1 VAVRRDPLPSS
12 WLGERFARGGIDAE
26 DYRRRLDTAQ
36 RGPSRQVLTTSS
48 CTLAGPAVMG
58 ACSGPPKPNL
68 FGRKLLPG
76 CRSSGLLPTFGG
88 RRIRLV
94 RTLVDYRSSASCSS

>member
-58 ACSGPPKPNL
+58 RLQWATQAEPV
-68 FGRKLLPG
+68 RKELLPG

-88 RRIRLV
+88 RRIRLI
-94 RTLVDYRSSASCSS
+94 RTLIDYRSSASCSR